1 VLNNGIPQGS
11 VLAPILFNVYVH
23 DMPDTVSKKF
33 AYADDTCIVLQS
45 KHFEDV
51 EDTLT
56 SDLTLLEIF
65 FKKWRLRPNPSKTM
79 VTAFH
84 LNNKEANRELT
95 VHFCGETIRNSKLP
109 VYLGITLDRALTFK
123 AHLQKVAAKIKTR
136 NSLINKLA
144 GTSWGSSTHVLR
156 TSTLALTYSVAEYC
170 APVWEGSQ
178 HCSLID
184 VQLRKA
190 MRKITGTV
198 MCTNNQWLPV
208 LANIEPPHLRRQN
221 CVLREKEKIDKY
233 LDLPIHEDGLENPRL
248 KSRKPF
254 VMRANEIAD
263 TRKLIPDAWQEEWA
277 RKKPGEGA
285 HLESA
290 RNLIAGMNQ
299 PRKIWTRLNRARTR
313 QGRCKDL
320 MYKWKLVDDPN
331 CDCGEGVQSMS
342 HIIEECPLRKYDGD
356 PKDFLVVT
364 PGAVAWLE
372 KLDID
377 L

>member
-1 VLNNGIPQGS
+1 
-11 VLAPILFNVYVH
+11 
-23 DMPDTVSKKF
+23 MPDTTSKK
-33 AYADDTCIVLQS
+33 
-45 KHFEDV
+45 
-51 EDTLT
+51 
-56 SDLTLLEIF
+56 
-65 FKKWRLRPNPSKTM
+65 LRPNPSKTV

-95 VHFCGETIRNSKLP
+95 VHFCGDTIRNSKLP
-109 VYLGITLDRALTFK
+109 VYLGITLDRAFIFK

-144 GTSWGSSTHVLR
+144 GTIWGSSTHILR
-156 TSTLALTYSVAEYC
+156 TLTLALTYSVAEYC

-190 MRKITGTV
+190 LRKITDTV
-198 MCTNNQWLPV
+198 TRTNNQWLPV

-221 CVLREKEKIDKY
+221 YVLREKERISKY
-233 LDLPIHEDGLENPRL
+233 PDLPIHEDGLENPKL

-254 VMRANEIAD
+254 LMRTNEIVD
-263 TRKLIPDAWQEEWA
+263 TKKLIPDTWQEEWA
-277 RKKPGEGA
+277 RKKTWG
-285 HLESA
+285 
-290 RNLIAGMNQ
+290 
-299 PRKIWTRLNRARTR
+299 RLNHTRTR

-320 MYKWKLVDDPN
+320 MHKWKLKNDPN
-331 CDCGEGVQSMS
+331 CDYGEGVQSMR
-342 HIIEECPLRKYDGD
+342 HIIEECSLRKYDGD
-356 PKDFLVVT
+356 LRLTVT
-364 PGAVAWLE
+364 LEEVAWLE